1 MEFRTLDQRRT
12 HILQIDDAR
21 LIFRNFAGRG
31 DKYNREGDRNFAV
44 RIPNMEIAEQLQNDI
59 NADGVGW
66 NVKIKDAREEG
77 EDPFIFLKVK
87 VKFNDRG
94 PAIYLKTGNNVNRLS
109 EDTIHVLDEIDILE
123 VDLDIRAFDSEING
137 KPFRAAYLQSIHVV
151 QDLSQ
156 DRFAAR
162 YANRDDEY

>member
-1 MEFRTLDQRRT
+1 MKFTTLDQRRT

-21 LIFRNFAGRG
+21 IIFRNFAGRG
-31 DKYNREGDRNFAV
+31 DKFNREGDRNFAV
-44 RIPNMEIAEQLQNDI
+44 KIPNMEIAEQLQNDL
-59 NADGVGW
+59 NEDGVGW
-66 NVKIKDAREEG
+66 NIKIRDAREEG
-77 EDPFIFLKVK
+77 EDPFIFMKVK

-94 PAIYLKTGNNVNRLS
+94 PAIYLQTGNNVNRLN
-109 EDTIHVLDEIDILE
+109 EDTVHILDEIDIAE
-123 VDLDIRAFDSEING
+123 VNLDIRAFDSEING

-162 YANRDDEY
+162 FAARDDEY

>member
-12 HILQIDDAR
+12 HILQIDGAR
-21 LIFRNFAGRG
+21 IIFRNFAGRG

-44 RIPNMEIAEQLQNDI
+44 RIPNTEIADQLMNDV
-59 NADGVGW
+59 NEDGAGW
-66 NVKIKDAREEG
+66 NVKIREPREEG
-77 EDPFIFLKVK
+77 EEPFIFLKVK

-94 PAIYLKTGNNVNRLS
+94 PAIYLKTGNNVNRLN
-109 EDTIHVLDEIDILE
+109 EDTVHILDEIDIAE

-137 KPFRAAYLQSIHVV
+137 KPFRAAYLQSIHIV
-151 QDLSQ
+151 QDLTA

-162 YANRDDEY
+162 YAQDDEY